1 MIKNNTI
8 ITFNNH
14 RTTLKELKAFTAD
27 NKLTSVVFY
36 HNGSKYSLIHN
47 VTKGFK
53 IEKQKENK
61 KWLTT

>member
-1 MIKNNTI
+1 MIKDNTI

-14 RTTLKELKAFTAD
+14 KTTLKELKAFTAE

-36 HNGSKYSLIHN
+36 HNGSKYNLRYN
-47 VTKGFK
+47 FTKGFK

-61 KWLTT
+61 NVK

>member
-36 HNGSKYSLIHN
+36 HKGSKYSLRHN
-47 VTKGFK
+47 FTKGFK
-53 IEKQKENK
+53 IEKQKEKENVK
-61 KWLTT
+61 